1 MNYKKERAAIAT
13 ENLKLLLDK
22 FPEYCRDYF
31 IYCDGTLDRSA
42 LTMLNYAYDLNTFF
56 TFLLSAN
63 PSLKSMKDITLD
75 VLDSLRPKDIQ
86 EYMFYLKNYEKTYK
100 KGEKI
105 ITNDASARA
114 RKLSS
119 LRSFYQYYFRNGD
132 ISNNPAKVI
141 DSPSIHKKKLPKL
154 DKDEVT
160 ELIDGVAY
168 GTALTDRQKP
178 YAANTRYRDYA
189 IILLLVGTGI
199 RVSELVGL
207 DLDDI
212 DWKNNEIRI
221 IRKGGDEDIVPL
233 PEEVSYALMDYIE
246 QEREPYDDLNR
257 ALFLSSRND
266 HERLTTRSV
275 ERLVKKYG
283 KNAIATKKVTPHTLR
298 RTFGTNMYNQSRD
311 IYLTAQALGDSSIE
325 VVQHHYVELQ
335 SSARDDILRHASSV
349 FEPKST
355 QK

>member
-1 MNYKKERAAIAT
+1 MDYKKERAANAT

-31 IYCDGTLDRSA
+31 TYCDGTLDRSA

-56 TFLLSAN
+56 SFLLSVN
-63 PSLKSMKDITLD
+63 PSLKCMKDITLD

-86 EYMFYLKNYEKTYK
+86 EYMFYLKKYEKSYGN
-100 KGEKI
+100 GEKT
-105 ITNDASARA
+105 ITNDAGSRA

-132 ISNNPAKVI
+132 ISNNPAKMI

-154 DKDEVT
+154 DKQEVSD
-160 ELIDGVAY
+160 LIDGVAY
-168 GTALTDRQKP
+168 STALTDKQKP
-178 YAANTRYRDYA
+178 YAENTKYRDYA
-189 IILLLVGTGI
+189 IIMLLIGTGI

-207 DLDDI
+207 DLDDV
-212 DWKNNEIRI
+212 DWKHNEIKI
-221 IRKGGDEDIVPL
+221 IRKGGNEDIVSL
-233 PEEVSYALMDYIE
+233 PEEVTYALIDYIE
-246 QEREPYDDLNR
+246 QERKPFNDSNN

-283 KNAIATKKVTPHTLR
+283 KNAVFTKKVTPHTLR
-298 RTFGTNMYNQSRD
+298 RTYGTNMYNQSRD

-325 VVQHHYVELQ
+325 VVQHHYVEMQ
-335 SSARDDILRHASSV
+335 STAKDDILRHAASIFQESDN
-349 FEPKST
+349 K
-355 QK
+355 